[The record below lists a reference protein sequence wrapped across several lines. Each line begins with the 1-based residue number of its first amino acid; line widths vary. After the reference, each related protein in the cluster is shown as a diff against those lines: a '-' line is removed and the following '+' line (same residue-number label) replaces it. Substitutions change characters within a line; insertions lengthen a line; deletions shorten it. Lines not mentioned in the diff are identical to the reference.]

1 MRDRRF
7 LRVNV
12 TCAEIFGYSVAELT
26 GTNSRMLYP
35 SERAFQELAWKG
47 YAIMSEGR
55 TYRGEHQMLRKDGQ
69 HIWCSLT
76 GRAVN
81 PAEPARG
88 VIWIVEDITERRRAN
103 DELRAAKAAA
113 EHASVMK
120 SRFLATMSHELRTP
134 LTSILGFSEIIRD
147 QLFGPVGLAD
157 YADYAGDICASGRHL
172 LELINDVLDLSKIEA
187 GKFELDIVPFD
198 PHYRIAT
205 CVRQARGRAAGR
217 DLQLSLEVTPS
228 LTLMWADER
237 AVRQVMLNLL
247 SNAVKFT
254 ADGGGVVV
262 RVAEDGD
269 RVRIE
274 VADTGVGIAADK
286 IERVLEPFEQAD
298 NRYNRSAGGTGLGL
312 ALVNAL
318 VKLHGGSGRIESEVN
333 VGTTVTVS
341 LPVNPVPPPRSA

>member
-1 MRDRRF
+1 M
-7 LRVNV
+7 
-12 TCAEIFGYSVAELT
+12 
-26 GTNSRMLYP
+26 
-35 SERAFQELAWKG
+35 
-47 YAIMSEGR
+47 
-55 TYRGEHQMLRKDGQ
+55 
-69 HIWCSLT
+69 
-76 GRAVN
+76 
-81 PAEPARG
+81 
-88 VIWIVEDITERRRAN
+88 
-103 DELRAAKAAA
+103 
-113 EHASVMK
+113 
-120 SRFLATMSHELRTP
+120 RTP

-147 QLFGPVGLAD
+147 QLFGPVGVAD

-198 PHYRIAT
+198 PHYLIAT

-318 VKLHGGSGRIESEVN
+318 VKLHGGSVRIESEVN